1 MFVRR
6 TSLRN
11 PGWSAMP
18 STPVPRACTHFRFFA
33 FSNTWLATCGPK
45 VMGTSAA
52 PMQGSTFVWWSTMST
67 LTSGKWSFT
76 WLKYC
81 IRTASGRVST
91 MSTFVISGRSGH
103 RHGRELG
110 HHSLSE
116 QLRRLKRLFEG
127 EVAEGEAREDVVDAA
142 LRRLAGDCV
151 AHGLRRSGDRLPA
164 RHDSVEV
171 LGVGDV
177 RRQRDLAPAPEGREI
192 REPAP
197 IGAAPDLHRLP
208 VGFGDPDVPVHYLD

>member
-1 MFVRR
+1 
-6 TSLRN
+6 
-11 PGWSAMP
+11 
-18 STPVPRACTHFRFFA
+18 
-33 FSNTWLATCGPK
+33 
-45 VMGTSAA
+45 
-52 PMQGSTFVWWSTMST
+52 MSS

-91 MSTFVISGRSGH
+91 MSTFVISGRGRSGH
-103 RHGRELG
+103 RCGRELG

-116 QLRRLKRLFEG
+116 QLRRLQRFFER

-142 LRRLAGDCV
+142 LRRLAGDRV

-177 RRQRDLAPAPEGREI
+177 RRQRDLAPAPEVREI
-192 REPAP
+192 REPA
-197 IGAAPDLHRLP
+197 
-208 VGFGDPDVPVHYLD
+208 